1 MKVILRDKM
10 LTSVNERRLTGARIQ
25 PSRLVSALLLLA
37 CALPMQSLAQSSTVK
52 RVAYLSTLA
61 EKDAASRIGAIA
73 ERVDARWPVAQ
84 RPGAAKVEYRT
95 FRYDLPAARASA
107 TESEADRAKRNDQIR
122 DRNDKTIAEM
132 MAWAPDVVFAPGAL
146 PAKAAAKANA
156 NVPVVFGCKCNP
168 LPDGWDLVKT
178 PARPERNLTGF
189 TRYHIEM
196 VGEEGPRRLNLHRK
210 RIEMLQKASPG
221 QVRRIG
227 AIYGDDYDE
236 TKWRYADAARELGV
250 EWVKVKLTE
259 GSIENLPAL
268 LKASGVDA
276 GLVLADTF
284 LDKHSAR
291 LVKAAAMAPLPVMFP
306 WDEADSGAWMHY
318 GTVVD
323 VPDKAAEYIVNL
335 LQGRKVAD
343 YPVEFPK
350 QMELAVNFRTAKAHH
365 WEFPRHF
372 LLLVDRVIE

>member
-1 MKVILRDKM
+1 M
-10 LTSVNERRLTGARIQ
+10 
-25 PSRLVSALLLLA
+25 LLLLA
-37 CALPMQSLAQSSTVK
+37 CAMPLQAPAQAPPAK

-61 EKDAASRIGAIA
+61 EKEAGARIAAVA
-73 ERVDARWPVAQ
+73 ERVDARWPASA
-84 RPGAAKVEYRT
+84 RPGAVKVEYRT
-95 FRYDLPAARASA
+95 FRYELPAARASA
-107 TESEADRAKRNDQIR
+107 TEPEAERTRRNEEIRERNDQR
-122 DRNDKTIAEM
+122 IAEM
-132 MAWAPDVVFAPGAL
+132 MAWTPDVVFAPGAL

-156 NVPVVFGCKCNP
+156 TVPVVFGCKCNP
-168 LPDGWDLVKT
+168 LPDGWDLVKDPT
-178 PARPERNLTGF
+178 RPERNLTGF

-210 RIEMLQKASPG
+210 RIELLQKASAKP
-221 QVRRIG
+221 VRRIG

-236 TKWRYADAARELGV
+236 NKWRYAEAARDLGV

-259 GSIENLPAL
+259 SSIEGLAARL
-268 LKASGVDA
+268 RESQVDA

-284 LDKHSAR
+284 LDKFSSR
-291 LVKAAAMAPLPVMFP
+291 LVKAAALTPLPVIFP
-306 WDEADSGAWMHY
+306 WDEADTGAWMHY

-365 WEFPRHF
+365 WDFPRNF